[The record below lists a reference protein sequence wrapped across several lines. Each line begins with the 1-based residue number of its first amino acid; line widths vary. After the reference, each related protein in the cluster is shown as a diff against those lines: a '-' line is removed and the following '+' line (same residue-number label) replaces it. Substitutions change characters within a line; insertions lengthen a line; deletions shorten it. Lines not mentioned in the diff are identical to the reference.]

1 MGNNTTAL
9 AHTNGHGIVRLEDV
23 NFDTITDDE
32 LAAIV
37 AAEQRAELNLMKRD
51 LRPTVIRV
59 GAAAAQEF
67 VDKKSKET
75 LLDEAGQRVTKLTG
89 VVLAEVL
96 AAALWVEKFGK
107 GDDKLPFCS
116 SLDGVTGKVNIA
128 ATQRTVDIAARV
140 YRSKSFSQFA
150 HPIIAYW
157 DRNEAYPETFSCAS
171 CPLNQFGTA
180 RYYGADEDSQAKA
193 CQESRLLLVALD
205 GWFAPVILRVS
216 KGSLKAW
223 AEYKSALFASTGK
236 VTYQFKTQFGVT
248 GAKSGNLDYTQ
259 LTFARVAALDTAEM
273 REVMRKRQQ
282 FKGMIDKSAI
292 ENDLEY
298 YASDADAQTVDAEAS
313 APPADTGDQAPPF

>member
-9 AHTNGHGIVRLEDV
+9 AHSNGHGIVRLEDV
-23 NFDTITDDE
+23 NFDTISDE
-32 LAAIV
+32 QLAAII

-67 VDKKSKET
+67 VDKKSKEALT
-75 LLDEAGQRVTKLTG
+75 DAAGQKVTKLTG

-107 GDDKLPFCS
+107 GDDRLPFCS
-116 SLDGVTGKVNIA
+116 SLDGVTGKVNVA
-128 ATQRTVDIAARV
+128 ATQRTVDVATKI
-140 YRSKSFSQFA
+140 YRSKSYAQFA
-150 HPIIAYW
+150 HPVIPFW
-157 DRNEAYPETFSCAS
+157 ENNQPYPETFQCAT

-236 VTYQFKTQFGVT
+236 VTYQFRTQFGVT

-259 LTFARVAALDTAEM
+259 LTFTRVAALDAAEM

-282 FKGMIDKSAI
+282 FKTMVDKSAI
-292 ENDLEY
+292 ESDLEY
-298 YASDADAQTVDAEAS
+298 YASDADAQTVDPE
-313 APPADTGDQAPPF
+313 PVTDEEAPPF

>member
-1 MGNNTTAL
+1 MGNTTAL
-9 AHTNGHGIVRLEDV
+9 ATSNGHSIVRLDDV
-23 NFDTITDDE
+23 NFDTISDE
-32 LAAIV
+32 QLAAII

-67 VDKKSKET
+67 VDKKSKEA
-75 LLDEAGQRVTKLTG
+75 LLDESGKKITALTG

-107 GDDKLPFCS
+107 GDDRLPFCS
-116 SLDGVTGKVNIA
+116 SLDGVTGKVNVA
-128 ATQRTVDIAARV
+128 ATQRTVDVATRI
-140 YRSKSFSQFA
+140 YRSKSYAQFA
-150 HPIIAYW
+150 HPIIDYW
-157 DRNEAYPETFSCAS
+157 ENNRPYPEQFACAS

-259 LTFARVAALDTAEM
+259 LTFTRVAALDNNEM

-282 FKGMIDKSAI
+282 FKAMIDKSAI
-292 ENDLEY
+292 ESDLEY
-298 YASDADAQTVDAEAS
+298 YASDSDAQTVDAEPVGV
-313 APPADTGDQAPPF
+313 PPVDGPDIPF